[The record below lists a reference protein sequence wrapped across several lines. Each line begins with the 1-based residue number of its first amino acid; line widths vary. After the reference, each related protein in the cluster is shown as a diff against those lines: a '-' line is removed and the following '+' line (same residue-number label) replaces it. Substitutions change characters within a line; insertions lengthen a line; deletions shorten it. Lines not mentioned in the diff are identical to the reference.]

1 MAVKREDKGSEAV
14 RNALLEDLFSQE
26 QVLAE
31 REKLFNQNPSEAF
44 QSLDTLLRGDRDGQ
58 EEKKDQGFRPLHSSL
73 DASEKNP
80 ASPEG
85 KAQKGSENR
94 PHLADFNRMNRT
106 KVTVVNESR
115 ENDRISADIRKG
127 LEANLKKSVF
137 GSVSEEGK
145 NLDGYHI
152 VNVTAVLLRH
162 ANIKKTMEEMGM
174 CTCDRC
180 QADVLALTLS
190 SLKPKYC
197 VMQKDTEPPRI
208 SYYEARFGN
217 DIRSAILKA
226 CNEVAANPHH
236 RRSE

>member
-1 MAVKREDKGSEAV
+1 MAVKKEDRSSEAV

-44 QSLDTLLRGDRDGQ
+44 RSLDSILRGETKGPEGREGKESQ
-58 EEKKDQGFRPLHSSL
+58 KFQPLH
-73 DASEKNP
+73 P
-80 ASPEG
+80 
-85 KAQKGSENR
+85 SENSPADKDAR
-94 PHLADFNRMNRT
+94 KPEKGPHLADFNRMNRT

-127 LEANLKKSVF
+127 LEANFKKSVF